1 MKTIYTLLFFLITF
15 VTNSYCQEQEIAQLV
30 LNVEKLTQFKR
41 ILSDMKDGYKILE
54 GGYNTVKDI
63 SEGNFNI
70 HKQFLDGLMQV
81 SPSVRKYRK
90 VSLIIEYQIKII
102 KEYKTAFTQFKQTDI
117 FRTGELA
124 SIETTYTNVINQSLK
139 NLDELTM
146 VISSGKLRMSD
157 DERINAIDRIFEEM
171 EDKLLF
177 IRRFNKQTALTV
189 LQRQKEKTEIKNLQ
203 NLYKK

>member
-1 MKTIYTLLFFLITF
+1 MKTIYILIFFLVTF
-15 VTNSYCQEQEIAQLV
+15 ATKGYCQEQEIAQLL

-81 SPSVRKYRK
+81 SPTVRKYRK
-90 VSLIIEYQIKII
+90 VSMIIEYQIKII
-102 KEYKTAFTQFKQTDI
+102 KEYKTAFAQFKQANI
-117 FRTGELA
+117 FRTGELTT
-124 SIETTYTNVINQSLK
+124 IETTYTNVINQSLR
-139 NLDELTM
+139 NLDELTI

-171 EDKLLF
+171 EDKLMF
-177 IRRFNKQTALTV
+177 VRHFNKETALTV

>member
-81 SPSVRKYRK
+81 SPAVRKYRK

-102 KEYKTAFTQFKQTDI
+102 KEYKTAFTQFKKTDI

-124 SIETTYTNVINQSLK
+124 TIETTYTNVINQSLK

-157 DERINAIDRIFEEM
+157 DERINTIDRIFEEM

>member
-1 MKTIYTLLFFLITF
+1 VTF
-15 VTNSYCQEQEIAQLV
+15 ATKGYCQEQEIAQLL

-81 SPSVRKYRK
+81 SPTVRKYRK
-90 VSLIIEYQIKII
+90 VSMIIEYQIKII
-102 KEYKTAFTQFKQTDI
+102 KEYKTAFAQFKQANI
-117 FRTGELA
+117 FRTGELTT
-124 SIETTYTNVINQSLK
+124 IETTYTNVINQSLR
-139 NLDELTM
+139 NLDELTI

-171 EDKLLF
+171 EDKLMF
-177 IRRFNKQTALTV
+177 VRHFNKETALTV